1 MKPISLFIIT
11 AVLGAFG
18 MLTLFMS
25 SSVIFDLFNIR
36 VHEGNYVLFIVWA
49 NFFSG
54 LLFLAAAVAF
64 FQRKAW
70 SHIPLVISLGI
81 LVAAFAGLMLH
92 INGGGVYETKT
103 IGAMIFRMTV
113 NAALALVLYSTTKKL
128 QSSTLVKS
136 GMIALLSLGAIAT
149 SCGHRHGDEHD
160 HEAMESEASHHHEG
174 DGGSLQLNDG
184 EKWEADEHTIS
195 LVEEMKSELSA
206 YDKAGK
212 EEYHVLADTLTRQL
226 NTLIVGCTMTGP
238 AHEELHK
245 WLVPVTENIKG
256 LGGAQVASD
265 ARGEIIELEKS
276 LSAFDDFFE
285 PKRNN

>member
-36 VHEGNYVLFIVWA
+36 GHQGNYVLFVVWA

-54 LLFLAAAVAF
+54 ILFLVAAVALF
-64 FQRKAW
+64 KRKAW
-70 SHIPLVISLGI
+70 SHVPLWISLGI
-81 LVAAFAGLMLH
+81 LVIAFAGLMLH

-103 IGAMIFRMTV
+103 IGAMIFRMIV
-113 NAALALVLYSTTKKL
+113 SGALALALYSNTRKL
-128 QSSTLVKS
+128 QPSTLVK
-136 GMIALLSLGAIAT
+136 AGAIALMALGVIAA
-149 SCGHRHGDEHD
+149 SCDHRHGDEHD
-160 HEAMESEASHHHEG
+160 HQAMESEASHHHDG

-184 EKWEADEHTIS
+184 EKWEADEHTFS
-195 LVEEMKSELSA
+195 LVKEMKSELSA
-206 YDKAGK
+206 YEKSGK
-212 EEYHVLADTLTRQL
+212 DEYHVLADTLTRQL
-226 NTLIVGCTMTGP
+226 NTLVVGCTMTGP
-238 AHEELHK
+238 AHDELHK

-265 ARGEIIELEKS
+265 ARGEIMELEKS
-276 LSAFDDFFE
+276 LAAFDEFFE
-285 PKRNN
+285 RKANN